1 MAFMVEMS
9 GSGPGA
15 ERIVKK
21 SADARV
27 EQSYASCWAERQPLG
42 RCRKKGVVLE
52 HHNKIPAGRASV
64 YPARLR
70 YGHRNNG
77 LHISFLLY
85 RVRSDGFPTPGG
97 LWANEL
103 HALLLG

>member
-1 MAFMVEMS
+1 MVEMS

-21 SADARV
+21 NGGARG
-27 EQSYASCWAERQPLG
+27 SRHPLLAG
-42 RCRKKGVVLE
+42 LKGSRSERCRKIGVVLG

-70 YGHRNNG
+70 YGRGNNG

-97 LWANEL
+97 LCANEL